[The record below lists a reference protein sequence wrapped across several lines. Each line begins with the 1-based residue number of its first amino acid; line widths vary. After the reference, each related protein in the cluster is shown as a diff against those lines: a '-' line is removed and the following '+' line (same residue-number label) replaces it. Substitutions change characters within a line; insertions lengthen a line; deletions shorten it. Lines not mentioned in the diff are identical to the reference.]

1 MTPIRAIR
9 FAILVT
15 AALVAAGGCQTPKYE
30 AKPDVAKALLER
42 VLDDWKKGVTVEA
55 LRQEKP
61 PIYVADE
68 RWLGGATLTSY
79 TIRDGQPFGASM
91 RYVVAIEGPPP
102 VGSREV
108 VYLVS
113 TEPAFSVALGD

>member
-1 MTPIRAIR
+1 MTPIHCLRSALLAAI
-9 FAILVT
+9 V
-15 AALVAAGGCQTPKYE
+15 VVGAGGCQPRKYE

-68 RWLGGATLTSY
+68 RWMGGATLTSY

-102 VGSREV
+102 LGAREV

>member
-1 MTPIRAIR
+1 MTR
-9 FAILVT
+9 ILARRGLC
-15 AALVAAGGCQTPKYE
+15 AAVVLTIAGGCASPKYE
-30 AKPDVAKALLER
+30 ARPDVAKALLER
-42 VLDDWKKGVTVEA
+42 VLDDWKKGVTVDA

-68 RWLGGATLTSY
+68 RWMGGASLTSY
-79 TIRDGQPFGASM
+79 TIRDGQPFGPSM
-91 RYVVAIEGPPP
+91 RYVVALEGPPP

-113 TEPAFSVALGD
+113 TEPALSVALGD